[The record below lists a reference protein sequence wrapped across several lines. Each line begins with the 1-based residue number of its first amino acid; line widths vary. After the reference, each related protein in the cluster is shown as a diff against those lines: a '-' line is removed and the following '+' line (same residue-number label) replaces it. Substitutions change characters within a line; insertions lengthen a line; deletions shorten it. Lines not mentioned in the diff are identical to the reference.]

1 MSAIA
6 RWCVDRRRLVVLLW
20 TVLLVG
26 LAAGVL
32 TAGSHFAGVASA
44 SNTESG
50 KAAALLQR
58 ANPAATGSSG
68 TIVWHAGSGTVRA
81 AVVEQQLSH
90 ALAEIATAPGVTSV
104 TSPYASTG
112 ASQISA
118 DGHTAYAVVSYAGTA
133 AGDAVPQGD
142 VTAVQHIV
150 DGVHA
155 AGLDVR
161 LGGQAF
167 TPTPGASGTEVIGI
181 IAALVILLLMF
192 RSLWAAV
199 LPVLTGIAG
208 VGTASLGVI
217 LLSHAVSLPS
227 TTPTMGALIGLGVGI
242 DYALFI
248 VNRHR
253 KELMAGKSTRDAAAR
268 ALATSGRAVVFAG
281 LTVIVALLG
290 MRLLGMSILSGM
302 VLGAAMTVAMT
313 VLAAVTLLPAVLG
326 LLGQRV
332 LSRRQRRQ
340 LSSPRAMSMAAA
352 PERGG
357 WWGRWSRAVA
367 ARPALLGVVA
377 LGLMVL
383 LAIPG
388 LTIRLGTADAG
399 NNAHTTSSYQA
410 YEMLADGF
418 GPGFN
423 GPLVLAAQAPA
434 AADAAH
440 LAALEHDLAT
450 VPGVAAVHAAP
461 TAAGTDITAI
471 TVIPTTSP
479 ESQQTSDLISSLR
492 HDAIPRAEAG
502 SSLKVYVGGITAS
515 NDDTASTLFAK
526 IPLFLG
532 VVIALGFV
540 LLAAAF
546 RSLVIPAIGAVMN
559 VLTMGAA
566 FGAIVLVFQHG
577 FGAALLR
584 AGSAGPIEPIVPA
597 LITGI
602 IFGLSMD
609 YQVFL
614 VSQMQ
619 EEWLRTGDSRESVR
633 AGHART
639 GQVIAVAAAIMF
651 AVFAAFTV
659 GGQRVIA
666 ELGLGLAVA
675 VAMDAFLLRLIAVP
689 ALMHLAGRSSWWL
702 PGWLNRALP
711 RLAVEGGEEAP
722 AGEATAVPG
731 VVSPGATAGGATV
744 VRGVA
749 TPATASPGAADLGG
763 ADRGNAGSIR
773 SGAARPPWELDSSER
788 R

>member
-6 RWCVDRRRLVVLLW
+6 RWCFARRRVVVVFWIVLLA
-20 TVLLVG
+20 G

-32 TAGSHFAGVASA
+32 AKGSHFAGNAAA

-50 KAAALLQR
+50 KAAALLQQ
-58 ANPAATGSSG
+58 ADPGAAGTSG
-68 TIVWHAGSGTVRA
+68 TIVWQTASGTVRA
-81 AVVEQQLSH
+81 PAVENQLSQ
-90 ALAEIATAPGVTSV
+90 ALTEIAKAPGVTSV

-112 ASQISA
+112 TGQISK
-118 DGHTAYAVVSYAGTA
+118 DGHTAYATVTYGGVA
-133 AGDAVPQGD
+133 AGDSVPKAD
-142 VTAVQHIV
+142 VTAVEQIV
-150 DGVHA
+150 DGVHTN
-155 AGLDVR
+155 GLDVQF
-161 LGGQAF
+161 GGQAF
-167 TPTPGASGTEVIGI
+167 TPTPGASGTEAIGI

-253 KELMAGKSTRDAAAR
+253 KELQAGASAEDACAR
-268 ALATSGRAVVFAG
+268 ALGTSGRAVVFAG
-281 LTVIVALLG
+281 VTVIIALLG

-313 VLAAVTLLPAVLG
+313 VLAAITLLPAVLG
-326 LLGQRV
+326 MLGPRV

-340 LSSPRAMSMAAA
+340 LTSSRARARFGLGEPTVPGTAVPAGSQVQN
-352 PERGG
+352 G
-357 WWGRWSRAVA
+357 WWARWSRAVA

-377 LGLMVL
+377 LGLMAA

-399 NNAHTTSSYQA
+399 NNPHSTSSYQA
-410 YEMLADGF
+410 YEMLAEGF

-423 GPLVLAAQAPA
+423 GPLVLVAQAPA
-434 AADAAH
+434 AADEAH
-440 LAALEHDLAT
+440 LATLATDLAT
-450 VPGVAAVHAAP
+450 IPDVAAVHFVPAHV
-461 TAAGTDITAI
+461 GTDIAEI
-471 TVIPTTSP
+471 IVVPKSSP
-479 ESQQTSDLISSLR
+479 ESPQTSDLISHLR
-492 HDAIPRAEAG
+492 GEVIPKAEAG
-502 SSLKVYVGGITAS
+502 STLKVYVGGVTAS
-515 NDDTASTLFAK
+515 NDDTASALFAK
-526 IPLFLG
+526 IPLFLA
-532 VVIALGFV
+532 VVIVLGFV

-546 RSLVIPAIGAVMN
+546 RSLLIPAIGAVMN

-614 VSQMQ
+614 VSRMQ
-619 EEWLRTGDSRESVR
+619 EEWNRTGDNRASVR
-633 AGHART
+633 AGHAHT

-651 AVFAAFTV
+651 AVFAAFTF

-675 VAMDAFLLRLIAVP
+675 VAMDAFLLRLVAVP
-689 ALMHLAGRSSWWL
+689 ALMHLAGSRNWWL
-702 PGWLNRALP
+702 PRGLDRALP
-711 RLAVEGGEEAP
+711 RLSVEDIGSRPAP
-722 AGEATAVPG
+722 ATE
-731 VVSPGATAGGATV
+731 
-744 VRGVA
+744 R
-749 TPATASPGAADLGG
+749 PA
-763 ADRGNAGSIR
+763 
-773 SGAARPPWELDSSER
+773 LDPSYR

>member
-6 RWCVDRRRLVVLLW
+6 RWCFDRRRFVVLLW
-20 TVLLVG
+20 AVLLVG
-26 LAAGVL
+26 LGVGAV

-50 KAAALLQR
+50 KAAALLQQ
-58 ANPAATGSSG
+58 ADPGATGSSG
-68 TIVWHAGSGTVRA
+68 TVVWHATPATVRSA
-81 AVVEQQLSH
+81 SVEKQLTH
-90 ALAEIATAPGVTSV
+90 ALAEIANAPGVTSV
-104 TSPYASTG
+104 SSPYAAG
-112 ASQISA
+112 AAGAQISA
-118 DGHTAYAVVSYAGTA
+118 DGHTAYATVSYAGTA
-133 AGDAVPQGD
+133 AGDSVPQAD

-150 DGVHA
+150 DQVHGN
-155 AGLDVR
+155 GLDVR

-167 TPTPGASGTEVIGI
+167 TPTPGASGTEAIGI

-192 RSLWAAV
+192 RSLWAAA

-217 LLSHAVSLPS
+217 LLSHVVSLPS

-253 KELMAGKSTRDAAAR
+253 KELMAGKGTRDAVTR
-268 ALATSGRAVVFAG
+268 ATATSGRAVVFAG
-281 LTVIVALLG
+281 CTVIVALLG

-302 VLGAAMTVAMT
+302 VLGAAITVGMT
-313 VLAAVTLLPAVLG
+313 VLAAITLLPAVLG
-326 LLGQRV
+326 MLGPRV

-340 LSSPRAMSMAAA
+340 LTSPRAGSLAGSREA
-352 PERGG
+352 RG
-357 WWGRWSRAVA
+357 WWARWSRAVA
-367 ARPALLGVVA
+367 ARPVALGAVA
-377 LGLMVL
+377 LGLMAI

-399 NNAHTTSSYQA
+399 NSAHTTSGYQA
-410 YEMLADGF
+410 YEMLAEGF

-423 GPLVLAAQAPA
+423 GPLVLAAQAPSA
-434 AADAAH
+434 AGQAH
-440 LAALEHDLAT
+440 LTALEHELAS

-461 TAAGTDITAI
+461 TAAGTDITEI
-471 TVIPTTSP
+471 TVVPSTSP
-479 ESQQTSDLISSLR
+479 QSQQTSDLIGTLR
-492 HDAIPRAEAG
+492 HDVIPRAEAG
-502 SSLKVYVGGITAS
+502 SDLKVYVGGLTAS
-515 NDDTASTLFAK
+515 NDDTASTLFSK
-526 IPLFLG
+526 IPLFLA

-577 FGAALLR
+577 FGAALLH

-619 EEWLRTGDSRESVR
+619 EEWLRTGDSRRSVR
-633 AGHART
+633 TGHART

-659 GGQRVIA
+659 GGERVIA

-675 VAMDAFLLRLIAVP
+675 VAMDALLLRLIAVP
-689 ALMHLAGRSSWWL
+689 ALMHLAGRSNWWL
-702 PGWLNRALP
+702 PRWLDRALP
-711 RLAVEGGEEAP
+711 RLAVESGGDDQAWP
-722 AGEATAVPG
+722 AGETGLGTSGTREPD
-731 VVSPGATAGGATV
+731 
-744 VRGVA
+744 
-749 TPATASPGAADLGG
+749 PA
-763 ADRGNAGSIR
+763 
-773 SGAARPPWELDSSER
+773 R

>member
-1 MSAIA
+1 MSVIA
-6 RWCVDRRRLVVLLW
+6 RWCFGRRRVVVLLW
-20 TVLLVG
+20 TVLLAG
-26 LAAGVL
+26 LAAGAL
-32 TAGSHFAGVASA
+32 TAGSHFSGVASA

-58 ANPAATGSSG
+58 AHPRATGSSG
-68 TIVWHAGSGTVRA
+68 TIVWHTVSGTVRA
-81 AVVEQQLSH
+81 AVVEKQLDR
-90 ALAEIATAPGVTSV
+90 ALTEIAATPGVTAVS
-104 TSPYASTG
+104 SPYASSG
-112 ASQISA
+112 AGQISQ
-118 DGHTAYAVVSYAGTA
+118 DGHTAYATVSYAGTA
-133 AGDAVPQGD
+133 AGDAAPAGD
-142 VTAVQHIV
+142 VAAVQHIV
-150 DGVHA
+150 DGVH
-155 AGLDVR
+155 GSGIDVR

-167 TPTPGASGTEVIGI
+167 TPTPGASGTEAIGI

-253 KELMAGKSTRDAAAR
+253 KELMSGKDTREAAAR
-268 ALATSGRAVVFAG
+268 ALATSGRAVLFAG
-281 LTVIVALLG
+281 VTVIVALLG

-302 VLGAAMTVAMT
+302 VLGAALTVAMT
-313 VLAAVTLLPAVLG
+313 VLAAITLLPAVLG
-326 LLGQRV
+326 LLGPRV
-332 LSRRQRRQ
+332 LSRRQRAQ
-340 LSSPRAMSMAAA
+340 LARPRAVSAAA
-352 PERGG
+352 AHEPRG
-357 WWGRWSRAVA
+357 WWARWSGAVA
-367 ARPALLGVVA
+367 ARPAVLGAMA
-377 LGLMVL
+377 LGLMAI
-383 LAIPG
+383 LAVPG

-423 GPLVLAAQAPA
+423 GPLVLAGQATTPV
-434 AADAAH
+434 DQAH
-440 LAALEHDLAT
+440 LAALERDLAA
-450 VPGVAAVHAAP
+450 VPGVAAVQAAP
-461 TAAGTDITAI
+461 APAGQDISEI
-471 TVIPTTSP
+471 TVIPTTAP
-479 ESQQTSDLISSLR
+479 QAKQTSDLISRLR
-492 HDAIPRAEAG
+492 HDVIPRAETG
-502 SSLKVYVGGITAS
+502 STLKVYVGGLTAS
-515 NDDTASTLFAK
+515 NDDTANTLLGK
-526 IPLFLG
+526 IPLFLA

-540 LLAAAF
+540 LLAVAF

-577 FGAALLR
+577 FGAGLLH
-584 AGSAGPIEPIVPA
+584 AGSAGPVEPIVPA
-597 LITGI
+597 LMTGI

-619 EEWLRTGDSRESVR
+619 EEWLRTGRSRRSVR

-651 AVFAAFTV
+651 VVFAAFTV

-675 VAMDAFLLRLIAVP
+675 VAMDAFLLRLVAVP
-689 ALMHLAGRSSWWL
+689 ALMYLAGRASWWI
-702 PGWLNRALP
+702 PRWLGRALP
-711 RLAVEGGEEAP
+711 RLAVEGGDDGDGGWAAAP
-722 AGEATAVPG
+722 HVGRG
-731 VVSPGATAGGATV
+731 
-744 VRGVA
+744 GVA
-749 TPATASPGAADLGG
+749 S
-763 ADRGNAGSIR
+763 R
-773 SGAARPPWELDSSER
+773 
-788 R
+788 

>member
-6 RWCVDRRRLVVLLW
+6 RWCFDRRHAVVLLW
-20 TVLLVG
+20 AVLLVG
-26 LAAGVL
+26 LAAGAL
-32 TAGSHFAGVASA
+32 AAGSHFAGVASA

-50 KAAALLQR
+50 RAAALLQQ
-58 ANPAATGSSG
+58 ADPGAAGSSG
-68 TIVWHAGSGTVRA
+68 TIVWHAAPGTVRSP
-81 AVVEQQLSH
+81 AVEAQLSR
-90 ALAEIATAPGVTSV
+90 ALAQVAHAPGVTAV
-104 TSPYASTG
+104 TSPYTNAG
-112 ASQISA
+112 ASQISP
-118 DGHTAYAVVSYAGTA
+118 DGHTAYATVSYSGVA
-133 AGDAVPQGD
+133 AGDAVPKDD
-142 VTAVQHIV
+142 VTAVQRIV

-155 AGLDVR
+155 GGLDLK

-167 TPTPGASGTEVIGI
+167 TPTPGASGTEAIGV

-217 LLSHAVSLPS
+217 LLSHLVSLPS

-253 KELMAGKSTRDAAAR
+253 KELMAGQGTRDAAAR
-268 ALATSGRAVVFAG
+268 SLATSGRAVAFAG

-302 VLGAAMTVAMT
+302 VLGAAVTVAMT

-326 LLGQRV
+326 MLGPRV
-332 LSRRQRRQ
+332 LSRRQRRR
-340 LSSPRAMSMAAA
+340 LASPRALSLASSRE
-352 PERGG
+352 PGG
-357 WWGRWSRAVA
+357 WWGRWSQVVA
-367 ARPALLGVVA
+367 ARPTVLGVVA
-377 LGLMVL
+377 LGLMAL

-423 GPLVLAAQAPA
+423 GPLVLAARAPA
-434 AADAAH
+434 AADAAR
-440 LAALEHDLAT
+440 LTGLVRELAT

-461 TAAGTDITAI
+461 AAAGTDITEV

-479 ESQQTSDLISSLR
+479 ESSQTSDLISSLR
-492 HDAIPRAEAG
+492 HDVIPRAEAG
-502 SSLKVYVGGITAS
+502 SGLKVYVGGLTAS
-515 NDDTASTLFAK
+515 NDDTASALFAK

-546 RSLVIPAIGAVMN
+546 RSLVIPAVGAVMN

-577 FGAALLR
+577 LGAALLH

-619 EEWLRTGDSRESVR
+619 EEWLRTGDSRRSVR
-633 AGHART
+633 TGHART

-702 PGWLNRALP
+702 PRWLDRALP
-711 RLAVEGGEEAP
+711 RLTVEGGTVEGGTVEGGTVEGGEAGTGTTGQREPDP
-722 AGEATAVPG
+722 AQ
-731 VVSPGATAGGATV
+731 
-744 VRGVA
+744 R
-749 TPATASPGAADLGG
+749 
-763 ADRGNAGSIR
+763 
-773 SGAARPPWELDSSER
+773 
-788 R
+788 